1 MIVTVYPNGEVRAG
15 LGNVRPVPRRDLGRV
30 SPLTCLSSK
39 TCDTKI
45 AIQDAIALRP
55 GYGALAK
62 VRSFSLYARR
72 MLARAGGCFAPAS
85 EGRLV
90 FLTGTL
96 PGGTQDAM
104 RSIAKWSSWVVHE
117 VLSRLFRAIGVKQSE
132 VLWEWVW
139 EYQKRGALHWHMAVE
154 LPTVG
159 QAQRCLSKFRS
170 VWCAVLRGVD
180 SRVDCDLFER
190 AEGGTHR
197 HDESVWRVD
206 AQVAIASPS
215 QYLSKYLSKDPLVE
229 GGPNLFPPTR
239 WYGCSR
245 ALNRKLR
252 EETVVR
258 WVPPP
263 QGCPTKLCTV
273 SDHVLDLIQRS
284 CQKVIAFGQQYRE
297 AVTVVGY
304 LIQEKRQEFMAEIKK
319 IPSDLKGSEFVRS
332 ASSAIYR
339 RIPTSIKILATR
351 PDWTE
356 RFLNDIGDY
365 HREQFQSLWNG
376 RFVDGQEVAY
386 LNHAAEVVLHLAGG
400 YAIDG
405 TPPSRRGAGLKSD
418 RQRKL
423 RRGG

>member
-1 MIVTVYPNGEVRAG
+1 MLVTVYPNGEVRAG
-15 LGNVRPVPRRDLGRV
+15 FGNVRPVPHRDLGRA

-39 TCDTKI
+39 TCTGSDGSTS
-45 AIQDAIALRP
+45 DRVRRP
-55 GYGALAK
+55 GYGELSK
-62 VRSFSLYARR
+62 VRRFSLYARR

-104 RSIAKWSSWVVHE
+104 RSLAEWSSWAVH
-117 VLSRLFRAIGVKQSE
+117 LLLTKLFRAIGVKQSE

-139 EYQKRGALHWHMAVE
+139 EFQKRGALHWHMAVE
-154 LPTVG
+154 LPSVEL
-159 QAQRCLSKFRS
+159 AQGVIAEFRS
-170 VWCAVLRGVD
+170 VWCTVLRGVD

-190 AEGGTHR
+190 AEGGSHR
-197 HDESVWRVD
+197 HDDSVWRVD
-206 AQVAIASPS
+206 AQIARSSPS
-215 QYLSKYLSKDPLVE
+215 QYLSKYLSKDPTVE
-229 GGPNLFPPTR
+229 GGQNLYSPTR

-245 ALNRKLR
+245 LLNQRLR

-263 QGCPTKLCTV
+263 DGCPSKLCAV
-273 SDHVLDLIQRS
+273 SEHILELIQRS

-304 LIQEKRQEFMAEIKK
+304 LVQEKRQEFMSEIKK
-319 IPSDLKGSEFVRS
+319 IPSDLKSSEFVRS

-339 RIPTSIKILATR
+339 RIPASIRIMATR

-356 RFLNDIGDY
+356 RFLNDIGAY
-365 HREQFQSLWNG
+365 HRDQFQNLWNG

-400 YAIDG
+400 IASDG
-405 TPPSRRGAGLKSD
+405 IPPEQSGAGLKSD
-418 RQRKL
+418 RQKKL
-423 RRGG
+423 EKGG